1 MEPFPELDPLEPLPE
16 LAPLEPL
23 PELEP
28 VMDLMPHAMAEL
40 IPLQEEAL
48 APEGDQND
56 VHGDGISLILLIFM
70 VLCMVVRRTTS

>member
-28 VMDLMPHAMAEL
+28 VMDLMPPCYGRAHSPSGGGAS
-40 IPLQEEAL
+40 PRRG
-48 APEGDQND
+48 PE
-56 VHGDGISLILLIFM
+56 
-70 VLCMVVRRTTS
+70 